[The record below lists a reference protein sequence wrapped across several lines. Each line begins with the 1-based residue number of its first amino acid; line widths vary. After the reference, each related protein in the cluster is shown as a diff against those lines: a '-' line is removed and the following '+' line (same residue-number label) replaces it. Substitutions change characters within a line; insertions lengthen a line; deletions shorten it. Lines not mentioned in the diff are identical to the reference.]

1 MAWSWR
7 MQKSKD
13 VDNSPFEE
21 KCLQIIMVKVYC
33 YSCEVW
39 MTESCSCS
47 WQDRSETVC
56 FFLCSLAMC
65 SIFPR
70 EFLFPRSVWPLYF
83 TCIFF
88 GNTLHACGPCF
99 VGWMWDRCSGSQLMW
114 EAGEVGLLLAWVS
127 LVQGILVL
135 SHGYGVTFCWLTQ
148 FSHGGSLLVYF
159 YTIDIS
165 SLKHSEETTHLCIDV
180 NDTYVKSWE
189 GLETI
194 VVGAV
199 KGRKSSVLLLSLFSS
214 HLSFFFSSQFSV
226 RHVTPGVLG
235 ALCVCRLSLCT
246 LFIA

>member
-21 KCLQIIMVKVYC
+21 KCLQIIMVKVYY

-56 FFLCSLAMC
+56 FFCVHWPCVVSFHV
-65 SIFPR
+65 SFFFPGQ
-70 EFLFPRSVWPLYF
+70 FGLY
-83 TCIFF
+83 TSHVFF
-88 GNTLHACGPCF
+88 SAIHCMLVAIALWR
-99 VGWMWDRCSGSQLMW
+99 WMWDHCSGSQLMW
-114 EAGEVGLLLAWVS
+114 EAEVELLLAWVS
-127 LVQGILVL
+127 LVQGILFL
-135 SHGYGVTFCWLTQ
+135 SRGYGVTCCWLTQ

-199 KGRKSSVLLLSLFSS
+199 KGKKSSALLLSLFSS
-214 HLSFFFSSQFSV
+214 HLSFFFSSQFSL